1 MAKSE
6 PTKPPSTGEPTRR
19 VQLSLPE
26 CKAFAEMLLADVAE
40 TLGLPDVDARGN
52 EEKPLTIAAL
62 RDAAPKIKRLLKLVD
77 DTETLEQETPPA
89 KPPAKPPKSGGNGQ
103 GSS

>member
-1 MAKSE
+1 
-6 PTKPPSTGEPTRR
+6 
-19 VQLSLPE
+19 
-26 CKAFAEMLLADVAE
+26 MLLADVAE

-52 EEKPLTIAAL
+52 ESKPLTIAAL

-77 DTETLEQETPPA
+77 DTETLEHETPPA
-89 KPPAKPPKSGGNGQ
+89 TSTKPPKSGGNGQ

>member
-6 PTKPPSTGEPTRR
+6 PTKQPSTGEPTRR

-52 EEKPLTIAAL
+52 ESKPLTIAAL
-62 RDAAPKIKRLLKLVD
+62 RDVAPKIKRLLKLVD
-77 DTETLEQETPPA
+77 DTETLELDAPKPKPA
-89 KPPAKPPKSGGNGQ
+89 KLGGPRGGGQ
-103 GSS
+103 VESS